1 MNVIGTKL
9 NSLNRNYKTVLVLL
23 NDLFLAFICWLVFGP
38 PMATIISNNDSYSL
52 LSILE
57 SQIHT
62 FIFPGILFLSYFYF
76 LGYYKSLIRF
86 FDSRDSI
93 FLCVSGSL
101 LFGFSWAAIYILQF
115 DVIPTN
121 FLPIIFLQ
129 GLLLSSVLYAFI
141 NISRDVAKFVLYP
154 YEKDE
159 NASPVVIFGS
169 GESARAL
176 MNAMQSD
183 SSKNVIAIFD
193 HSSILKNL
201 QINNIPIIS
210 SFNKLI
216 ELKSIHDNLQ
226 VYLAIPN
233 METDVRRKI
242 ISDLGAMKVAV
253 RTVPSLSELMSDQKK
268 MTDIQEL
275 SIDDILPGARISNTS
290 IENANLK
297 TFFVSGAGGSIGAEI
312 SRQLLAA
319 NPLKVILF
327 ELSEYNLYQ
336 IARECRV
343 IVESKNL
350 DTQIIPILG
359 DIRDDNNLNHI
370 FKKFEIDYVYHAAAY
385 KHVPI
390 VEDENNLAKAAEN
403 NILGTLNLAKAAV
416 ASNVGSFVMI
426 STDKAVRP
434 TNVMGATKRFAEI
447 IIQSLNANAS
457 STRLSM
463 VRFGNVINSSG
474 SVIPLF
480 LDQISKGGPVTITD
494 KNVERFFMTIPEASS
509 LVLQAGE
516 MSLGGEVFLLDMG
529 GQVKIYDLAKKLI
542 HLSGRNY
549 TEDSNKDGIQIL
561 EVGLRPGEKMFEEL
575 LISGLE
581 IKTENEKIFKAN
593 ESFIKHEDL
602 SPIIQELQ
610 KCIKEHNNQG
620 ILDVLLKNVEGYRYD
635 EKS

>member
-1 MNVIGTKL
+1 MHLIGKKL
-9 NSLNRNYKTVLVLL
+9 NSLNRKYKTVLVLL
-23 NDLFLAFICWLVFGP
+23 NDMFLAFSCWLVFGP
-38 PMATIISNNDSYSL
+38 PMATIISNTNSYDL
-52 LSILE
+52 LSILK
-57 SQIHT
+57 SQIYT

-76 LGYYKSLIRF
+76 LGYYKSLIRY

-93 FLCVSGSL
+93 FLCLSGSL
-101 LFGFSWAAIYILQF
+101 LFGFSWAGLYILQF
-115 DVIPTN
+115 DVIATN
-121 FLPIIFLQ
+121 LLSIIILQ

-141 NISRDVAKFVLYP
+141 NISRDVAKYFLYP

-159 NASPVVIFGS
+159 DAKPVVIFGS
-169 GESARAL
+169 GESATTLIGAL
-176 MNAMQSD
+176 QGD
-183 SSKNVIAIFD
+183 PSKNVIAIFD

-216 ELKSIHDNLQ
+216 ELKSKHDNLQ

-233 METDVRRKI
+233 METDARRKI
-242 ISDLGAMKVAV
+242 ISDLGAIKVAV

-359 DIRDDNNLNHI
+359 DIRDDNNLSHT

-494 KNVERFFMTIPEASS
+494 KNVERFFMTIPEASN

-529 GQVKIYDLAKKLI
+529 EQIKIYDLAKKLI

-549 TEDSNKDGIQIL
+549 TEDSNGDGIQIL

-581 IKTENEKIFKAN
+581 IKTDNEKIFKAN

-602 SPIIQELQ
+602 SPIIQEIQ
-610 KCIKEHNNQG
+610 KYIKEHNNQG
-620 ILDVLLKNVEGYRYD
+620 ILDVLSKYVEGYRYD
-635 EKS
+635 ERS